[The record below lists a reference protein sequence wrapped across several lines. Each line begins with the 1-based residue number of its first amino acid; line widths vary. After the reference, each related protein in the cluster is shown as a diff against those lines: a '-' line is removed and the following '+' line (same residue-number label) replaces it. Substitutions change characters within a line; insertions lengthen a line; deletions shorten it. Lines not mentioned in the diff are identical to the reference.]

1 MVASLTQVGVQ
12 AGAERVMGKG
22 SKFMSFYFLLGSEYE
37 PFQLLPLYPPR
48 DGTRASP
55 IRCHIS

>member
-22 SKFMSFYFLLGSEYE
+22 SKFMSFYFLPGSEYE
-37 PFQLLPLYPPR
+37 PFQLLPLYSPR